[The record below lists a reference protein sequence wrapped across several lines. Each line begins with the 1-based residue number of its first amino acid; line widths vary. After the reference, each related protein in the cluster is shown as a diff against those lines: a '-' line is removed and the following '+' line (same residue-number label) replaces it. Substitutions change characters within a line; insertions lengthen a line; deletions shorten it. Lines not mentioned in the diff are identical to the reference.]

1 MFVIGELRV
10 VPAAE
15 AAFPEERGGGGGCM
29 RGATVDALRL
39 CSVVVVSCSL
49 KSGETGLGA
58 VVDGACELLVEL
70 A

>member
-1 MFVIGELRV
+1 MFVMGELRL
-10 VPAAE
+10 VPAAG

-39 CSVVVVSCSL
+39 CSVVSCSL

-58 VVDGACELLVEL
+58 VVDGVCELPVVEL